1 MKKKIRTIEDQGERQ
16 IKAIQDQ
23 GQVNTIKKYTYD
35 DKDTPLIS
43 KQKEIFNKPVDERL
57 EEITNLDKKKVNSD
71 YLIYRYEGNIPDE
84 KFHKFDN
91 VFSVLD
97 IIKSGEISLTGAKN
111 DQVKFKSNL
120 GEIIR
125 RIITAK
131 KYQKSQKKTLC
142 TILKC
147 FAKQEKRLLNFW
159 MIILQWYLK

>member
-1 MKKKIRTIEDQGERQ
+1 M
-16 IKAIQDQ
+16 
-23 GQVNTIKKYTYD
+23 
-35 DKDTPLIS
+35 
-43 KQKEIFNKPVDERL
+43 
-57 EEITNLDKKKVNSD
+57 
-71 YLIYRYEGNIPDE
+71 IYRYEGNIPDE

-125 RIITAK
+125 RNSK
-131 KYQKSQKKTLC
+131 KIPKEPKKTLC